1 MKSSRQA
8 AAFYLSAAARR
19 PGPSLRGHLCLAE
32 PPDSPKILIQTRQGK
47 IASIYC
53 DQPAKILGV
62 EAQDDPRL
70 AVHQAMPLM
79 ISPQTSTK
87 LVGGYGTC
95 IDRVLAMAF
104 DDPTMD
110 DDLRKTLDAH
120 EIVLG
125 DKWADVE

>member
-1 MKSSRQA
+1 M
-8 AAFYLSAAARR
+8 
-19 PGPSLRGHLCLAE
+19 AE

-47 IASIYC
+47 IAGIFC

-120 EIVLG
+120 EVVLG

>member
-1 MKSSRQA
+1 MPYEHITTA
-8 AAFYLSAAARR
+8 AGALTT
-19 PGPSLRGHLCLAE
+19 PT
-32 PPDSPKILIQTRQGK
+32 DSPKILTHTRQGK
-47 IASIYC
+47 IVGIYC
-53 DQPAKILGV
+53 DRPAKILEV
-62 EAQDDPRL
+62 ETQDDPRR

-87 LVGGYGTC
+87 LVGGHGTA

-110 DDLRKTLDAH
+110 DDLRQILRAQ

-125 DKWADVE
+125 DEWPDIW